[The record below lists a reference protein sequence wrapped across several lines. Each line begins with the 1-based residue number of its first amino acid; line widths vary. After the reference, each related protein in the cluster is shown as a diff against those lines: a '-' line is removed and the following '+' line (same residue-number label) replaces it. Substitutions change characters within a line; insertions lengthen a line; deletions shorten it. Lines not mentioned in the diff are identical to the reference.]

1 MSEDKAKKTEEKSAG
16 AAEKQKGGPLPPN
29 ILFLAI
35 IGGIVLVN
43 LLVVVILV
51 SGMKPPKTD
60 AATESVAAD
69 SSHAESSGE
78 HGEAHGEE
86 KVDAKAD
93 AHGEKASAHGGEA
106 EEESEFPKKPIEAVV
121 NVAGTDGER
130 VLKIAVK
137 PAFVVSGKKKGGE
150 GGHGGGGG
158 PLDPIEPK
166 AKDLL
171 IDIVSQ
177 MTLGELSEPDARDKI
192 RKEFMTRLNAII
204 PSHMNIKI
212 VNVYIDMFIIQ

>member
-16 AAEKQKGGPLPPN
+16 AAEKPKGGPLPPN

-51 SGMKPPKTD
+51 SGMKPPKAD
-60 AATESVAAD
+60 AATESVSAD

-86 KVDAKAD
+86 KKDAKAD
-93 AHGEKASAHGGEA
+93 AHGEKAGAGEA
-106 EEESEFPKKPIEAVV
+106 EPEAEFPKKPIEAVV

-130 VLKIAVK
+130 VLKIALK
-137 PAFVVSGKKKGGE
+137 PAFIELGKKKGG
-150 GGHGGGGG
+150 GGHGHGGGGG
-158 PLDPIEPK
+158 PLDAIEPK

-192 RKEFMTRLNAII
+192 RKEFLTRLNAII
-204 PSHMNIKI
+204 PSHMHIKI